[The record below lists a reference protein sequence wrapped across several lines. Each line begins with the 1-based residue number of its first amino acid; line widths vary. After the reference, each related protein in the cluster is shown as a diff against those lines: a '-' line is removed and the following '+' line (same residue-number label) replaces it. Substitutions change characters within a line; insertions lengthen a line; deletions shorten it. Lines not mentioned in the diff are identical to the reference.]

1 VTGKVVTTA
10 TDKWVG
16 QSVLRFEDAA
26 LLTGGARFIDDLE
39 PVAGLRHAAIL
50 RSPHAHA
57 DIVSIDA
64 DKARQLPGVIGV
76 LTGAD
81 VAAIARPIG
90 NLITRKLSYYPC
102 AVGRVRYFGE
112 PVAVVVAE
120 DRYIAEDALDLIEV
134 SYRPRAAVVDPEV
147 AFAEGAPVLHDELG
161 SNVVHTRSFRYGDP
175 DLAFRAADK
184 VVSVKVPYPRVN
196 STPIET
202 YGVIAD
208 YDSGSGRYT
217 VWSNFQGPY
226 ALHPIMCDALGVRS
240 HQLRLIAAPASG
252 GSFGIKQGVYPYIV
266 LIGLAS
272 RAFDCAVKWVED
284 RIEHLAASSAS
295 SGRVTSMDGAFAA
308 DGTLLALR
316 LRQVENVGAYLRP
329 PDPAALYRMHS
340 TLSGPYRVRHLAVD
354 NQAVVT
360 NQVPSGLNRGFGG
373 PQFFFPLERLMDRA
387 ARTLGI
393 DPAELRR
400 RNLVRADE
408 FPYQTPAGSLL
419 DSGNYQGCLALALQ
433 KIGYDALRV
442 EQEAARRDG
451 RMLGLGVACAV
462 ETSASNMAY
471 VNLALSHEQ
480 RSQSLPKSGASGNAR
495 VTMDPLGSVI
505 VHIDSVPNGQ
515 GHSTAVAQIVA
526 DELGVKPQEVAV
538 VSDLDTLHGP
548 WSITSGNYANRFSA
562 VVSSAVAL
570 AARAAAG
577 KLKAVAARMLGVA
590 PNAVELANG
599 MASAPGARN
608 EPIPIRRLAAQ
619 LHWDSSNP
627 PHGVNGAI
635 AETVEFS
642 PAILGVPDERDRLRS
657 SLTYTFQC
665 DVGFVEVDRNT
676 GRVHVLRYVTV
687 HDVGNMLNPALVE
700 GQIHGGFA
708 HGFGAG
714 MMERVTYGADGTLL
728 TGTFQDYLCPTAS
741 ELPDL
746 EIGHV
751 ATPTPNNVHGCKGL
765 GDGCSMIAPVTLAN
779 AIADAVGLEEL
790 VPPFMPGR
798 VWQRLQGRN
807 PDAVE
812 TAPAQDRGQDR
823 ADKFPAFPGGFRGE
837 GQVVIDALP
846 AQVWQALIDPQSLRA
861 VIPGCEHIEETGPDS
876 YRAAVRI
883 SVAGIGGTY
892 DVHMRLFDRHE
903 PERMRLSGRAE
914 SRLGFGEGEAIVT
927 LAALPEGRTRLT
939 YCYVAAIGGKL
950 AGFGQRMLDGVVR
963 MLLASFFERLG
974 AHLRGEEEV
983 VDGGLIKLLRD
994 CVTILRLLVGRS

>member
-1 VTGKVVTTA
+1 M
-10 TDKWVG
+10 
-16 QSVLRFEDAA
+16 
-26 LLTGGARFIDDLE
+26 
-39 PVAGLRHAAIL
+39 
-50 RSPHAHA
+50 
-57 DIVSIDA
+57 
-64 DKARQLPGVIGV
+64 
-76 LTGAD
+76 
-81 VAAIARPIG
+81 
-90 NLITRKLSYYPC
+90 
-102 AVGRVRYFGE
+102 
-112 PVAVVVAE
+112 
-120 DRYIAEDALDLIEV
+120 
-134 SYRPRAAVVDPEV
+134 
-147 AFAEGAPVLHDELG
+147 LHDELG

-208 YDSGSGRYT
+208 FDVGSGRYT

-266 LIGLAS
+266 LIGAREPRVRL
-272 RAFDCAVKWVED
+272 RGEVGGGP
-284 RIEHLAASSAS
+284 ASS
-295 SGRVTSMDGAFAA
+295 
-308 DGTLLALR
+308 TLRRLR
-316 LRQVENVGAYLRP
+316 LRPAASPAWTARSRPTARCWRCGCGRLENVGAYLRP

-387 ARTLGI
+387 ARALGI

-408 FPYQTPAGSLL
+408 FPYQSPAGSLL

-433 KIGYDALRV
+433 KIGYDALRA

-480 RSQSLPKSGASGNAR
+480 RSQSLPKSGGSGNAR

-526 DELGVKPQEVAV
+526 DELGVKPQDVAV

-627 PHGVNGAI
+627 PHGVDGAI

-665 DVGFVEVDRNT
+665 DVALVEVERNT

-728 TGTFQDYLCPTAS
+728 TGTFQDYLCPTAP

-779 AIADAVGLEEL
+779 AIADAVGVEEL

-798 VWQRLQGRN
+798 LWQRLQGRN

-812 TAPAQDRGQDR
+812 TAPTPRPRARPRGRIAGDTGRLPRRRASRDRC
-823 ADKFPAFPGGFRGE
+823 ASPRG
-837 GQVVIDALP
+837 
-846 AQVWQALIDPQSLRA
+846 
-861 VIPGCEHIEETGPDS
+861 
-876 YRAAVRI
+876 
-883 SVAGIGGTY
+883 
-892 DVHMRLFDRHE
+892 
-903 PERMRLSGRAE
+903 SGR
-914 SRLGFGEGEAIVT
+914 R
-927 LAALPEGRTRLT
+927 
-939 YCYVAAIGGKL
+939 
-950 AGFGQRMLDGVVR
+950 
-963 MLLASFFERLG
+963 
-974 AHLRGEEEV
+974 
-983 VDGGLIKLLRD
+983 
-994 CVTILRLLVGRS
+994 